1 MSAPPRAGPQA
12 ALPGAGATNTPPRP
26 RMAAWGGEGWEG
38 RAKGPFLPGRRDV
51 AARRVG
57 ARPRP
62 RERRGEGASWRGR
75 RVMAA
80 LPGAGRGSWKR
91 WGGGPRAKSWVFPP
105 YTPGPRGCDGCRRA
119 QSGQGRNCVNLSR
132 WEGAKGHRSLT
143 TSAKWS
149 LQQSKIKPE
158 SLSPFSRSENRSGG
172 SLGLGMRRGE
182 GTAPAGR
189 ARPRSGAAGSCR
201 SCHAAA
207 EAPRGRAGARKG
219 GDAPWSAAGT
229 GPDPPPHPRSA
240 PAQEW

>member
-12 ALPGAGATNTPPRP
+12 ALPGAGATNTPASDGRVG
-26 RMAAWGGEGWEG
+26 WGGLG
-38 RAKGPFLPGRRDV
+38 
-51 AARRVG
+51 
-57 ARPRP
+57 RP
-62 RERRGEGASWRGR
+62 REGAVPSRSEGRGCAEGGSASPAEGTARRGRLLAGTPGDGRSAGR
-75 RVMAA
+75 R
-80 LPGAGRGSWKR
+80 AGQLEEVG
-91 WGGGPRAKSWVFPP
+91 GGGPRAKSWVFPP